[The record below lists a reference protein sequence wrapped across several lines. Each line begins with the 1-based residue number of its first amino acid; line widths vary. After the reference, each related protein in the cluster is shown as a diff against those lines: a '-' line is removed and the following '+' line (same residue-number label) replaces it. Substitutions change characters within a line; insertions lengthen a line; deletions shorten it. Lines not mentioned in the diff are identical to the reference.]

1 MRSAQTSHMGTSA
14 QEAADQE
21 ALGPEA
27 QSGTAEGSSTLDDAL
42 WRLLLENGFEL
53 AGPVAQIEELELA
66 VKWKEASFA
75 QAFLALYLA
84 THPLLGDYAGR
95 LRGLSEPLID
105 AFEKTHGRIE
115 ESQYGRYAAAG
126 AVLTRFDTQDTDR
139 VAERYSR
146 LPLARDIEMFVW
158 WESLTWDTREAN
170 ALFSE
175 IMRLRDRV
183 TMFLSSSSSRPTL
196 IARDIALRQLYGISS
211 ELIQALDEE
220 AARTLLEFKQWQTK
234 LPWKRAGQKERWR
247 ALAQEHRP
255 SEPHLQTIAGL
266 RKRVDETTTVYLES
280 ARRVAQRKYVD
291 WMLAGLGIVLLP
303 LSILGIF
310 TGLYDLNVAW
320 VATAAA
326 GAVGAVI
333 SVLQRMGKGPLDLN
347 PESDK
352 RSFWQLGLA
361 RPVIGAVLGVV
372 SYVLVGGGLIAI
384 SPPTAATNQAL
395 YFAGIAFLAGFS
407 ERFAQ
412 DMLIGPSGL
421 AKQAGS
427 AAKK

>member
-84 THPLLGDYAGR
+84 THPLLGEYAGR
-95 LRGLSEPLID
+95 LRALCEPLID
-105 AFEKTHGRIE
+105 AFEETHGRIE
-115 ESQYGRYAAAG
+115 ESQYGHYAAAG
-126 AVLTRFDTQDTDR
+126 AVLTRFGSQ
-139 VAERYSR
+139 EYSR

-220 AARTLLEFKQWQTK
+220 AARTLPDKQWKTK

-361 RPVIGAVLGVV
+361 RPVIGATLGVV

-384 SPPTAATNQAL
+384 TPPRSATNQAL